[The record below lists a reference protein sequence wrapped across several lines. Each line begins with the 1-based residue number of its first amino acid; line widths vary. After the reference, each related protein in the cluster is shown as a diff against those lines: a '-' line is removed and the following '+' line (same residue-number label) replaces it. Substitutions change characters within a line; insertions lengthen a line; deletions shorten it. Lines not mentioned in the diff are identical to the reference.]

1 LCGPGNNGGDGY
13 VLARAALEQRLKV
26 RVAALGDPSKLQGD
40 ARRACEEFRAAGGET
55 VAWEPQLLDEADVIV
70 DAIFGVG
77 LSRAVE
83 GEIADCIRCVND
95 SGRHVLAIDIPS
107 GLATDSGHVL
117 GCAVEADRTI
127 TFIGLK
133 LGFYL
138 GDGPNCTGIVMC
150 DSLDVPEEA
159 FAAVP
164 ASAMRIVDA
173 AFRPT
178 ISALPQILHGLARE
192 RIRANMTP
200 ANRVTLSIDGER
212 VRVVLEAARTTV
224 VSGALG
230 APARTSGVEAGT
242 RVTPR
247 LSSGWLELLYEG
259 EGSELRQLFSAEPDG
274 SRMHLDYTVSGP
286 QLSRGPVRYRL
297 EYVRR

>member
-1 LCGPGNNGGDGY
+1 MIGLAKAREEEVPMRPVPPSIACSAAG
-13 VLARAALEQRLKV
+13 VLSAAVLIAAL
-26 RVAALGDPSKLQGD
+26 AAPLAAQPS
-40 ARRACEEFRAAGGET
+40 
-55 VAWEPQLLDEADVIV
+55 
-70 DAIFGVG
+70 
-77 LSRAVE
+77 
-83 GEIADCIRCVND
+83 
-95 SGRHVLAIDIPS
+95 
-107 GLATDSGHVL
+107 
-117 GCAVEADRTI
+117 
-127 TFIGLK
+127 
-133 LGFYL
+133 
-138 GDGPNCTGIVMC
+138 
-150 DSLDVPEEA
+150 
-159 FAAVP
+159 AVP
-164 ASAMRIVDA
+164 RVLVGTWALEGGAASAMRIVDA